1 MQSTRLFAPATS
13 LFKGI
18 RVAPITTSQ
27 RFFSLTTSCQNE
39 ETKTPEAEQTIE
51 AEVVVEEEEAD
62 PINLSRRRRRFH
74 EWAHGSGAKYSR
86 PAKGTTNYL
95 GTTNVCSVC
104 YKHVPTLTHSF
115 LLFSLSLTTHYSN
128 LDLLFPMFV
137 VKKYTTLLNLIPK
150 TGQFVSWLPSM
161 VFH

>member
-1 MQSTRLFAPATS
+1 MQSARLFSPATS

-39 ETKTPEAEQTIE
+39 ETKTPEAEQAIE
-51 AEVVVEEEEAD
+51 AEEVVVEEEEVE

-74 EWAHGSGAKYSR
+74 EWAHGSGAKYNR

-95 GTTNVCSVC
+95 GTTNVC
-104 YKHVPTLTHSF
+104 F
-115 LLFSLSLTTHYSN
+115 IF
-128 LDLLFPMFV
+128 D
-137 VKKYTTLLNLIPK
+137 
-150 TGQFVSWLPSM
+150 
-161 VFH
+161 